1 VSLELPAPLRIAIT
15 QAAAMPR
22 AAEAC
27 DHVAVLLP
35 ESAKRGAWPAF
46 PHSKLLESRYRARNG
61 KHGGDRLLTELED
74 GKGSRVAVAFVA
86 NGAATFDL
94 LTLARKLI
102 AEARATTP
110 RKLGLIVAGLDD
122 SKSGGVAS
130 RAAEASASALLAA
143 EAPLPEYKSKPAA
156 RAAVESLSVHGAGTA
171 FDIARCRAT
180 AEANSLARWLTT
192 LPPNL
197 LHPASYRALLAT
209 LARRNRWTL
218 KFHDEKALAKRGA
231 EAFLAVVRG
240 SAERDAGI
248 VELTYTPK
256 KKAGSRKAKGKPGAL
271 ALVGKGLCYDTGGSN
286 LKAAKS
292 MYGMHGDMGGS
303 AVALATLAALS
314 ALEAPFP
321 VRCYL
326 AIAQNRIG
334 PKSYIPNEVLRASN
348 GVTIETVHTDA
359 EGRMVLADT
368 LVLASEGK
376 PAAIMDFATL
386 TGAAVYAL
394 TDRMGAVFSNRSALN
409 ATLIDAGIASGER
422 VWPFPMHADYDEAL
436 ESKVADVKQCLLD
449 GQGDHI
455 LAARFLSKFVGDG
468 IPWVH
473 FDMCPSDREGGLAHI
488 PSFFTGFGVRFA
500 LELVLDRGFGR
511 TEQRT

>member
-15 QAAAMPR
+15 QAAASPR
-22 AAEAC
+22 AVEAF
-27 DHVAVLLP
+27 DHVAILLP

-46 PHSKLLESRYRARNG
+46 PHSKLLESRYRARHA
-61 KHGGDRLLTELED
+61 KQAGDRLSTELED
-74 GKGSRVAVAFVA
+74 GKGTRVSVAFVKP
-86 NGAATFDL
+86 AATAFEL
-94 LTLARKLI
+94 LTLSRKLV
-102 AEARATTP
+102 AEARASAP
-110 RKLGLIVAGLDD
+110 RRLALFALGLAPAT
-122 SKSGGVAS
+122 AS
-130 RAAEASASALLAA
+130 AAAEAYASALLAA
-143 EAPLPEYKSKPAA
+143 EAPLPDFKSKPEP
-156 RAAVESLSVHGAGTA
+156 RVAVEALTVHGPGTG
-171 FDIARCRAT
+171 FDIERCRAT

-197 LHPASYRALLAT
+197 LHPTSYRALLAT
-209 LARRNRWTL
+209 LAKRHGWTL

-231 EAFLAVVRG
+231 NAFLAVVRG

-248 VELTYTPK
+248 VELSYTPK
-256 KKAGSRKAKGKPGAL
+256 KKSKHAAL

-286 LKAAKS
+286 LKGAKG

-303 AVALATLAALS
+303 AVALATLVALT
-314 ALEAPFP
+314 ALDAPFP

-334 PKSYIPNEVLRASN
+334 PLSYIPNEVLRASN

-376 PAAIMDFATL
+376 PGAIMDFATL
-386 TGAAVYAL
+386 TGSAVHAL
-394 TDRMGAVFSNRSALN
+394 TDRMGAVFTNRSALN
-409 ATLIDAGIASGER
+409 PVLIAAGEASGER

-436 ESKVADVKQCLLD
+436 ESKVADIKQCLIE

-455 LAARFLSKFVGDG
+455 LAARFLSKFVADG

-473 FDMCPSDREGGLAHI
+473 LDMCPADREGGLAHI
-488 PSFFTGFGVRFA
+488 PSFFTGFGLRFA
-500 LELVLDRGFGR
+500 LDLVLDRGFGR
-511 TEQRT
+511 EVIR

>member
-1 VSLELPAPLRIAIT
+1 MSLELPAPLRIAIT
-15 QAAAMPR
+15 QAAASPR
-22 AAEAC
+22 AVDAF
-27 DHVAVLLP
+27 DHIAILLP

-46 PHSKLLESRYRARNG
+46 PHSKLLESRHRARG
-61 KHGGDRLLTELED
+61 PKTGAERLLTELED
-74 GKGSRVAVAFVA
+74 AKGTRVAVAFVKP
-86 NGAATFDL
+86 AASAFEL
-94 LTLARKLI
+94 LTLARSLI
-102 AEARATTP
+102 AEARTATP
-110 RKLGLIVAGLDD
+110 RKLALLVQGLDAAT
-122 SKSGGVAS
+122 AS
-130 RAAEASASALLAA
+130 RAAEAYASALLAA
-143 EAPLPEYKSKPAA
+143 EAPLPDYKSKPAA
-156 RAAVESLSVHGAGTA
+156 RVAIESLAIFGTSNGAGKG
-171 FDIARCRAT
+171 FDVKRCIAT
-180 AEANSLARWLTT
+180 AEANNLARWLTT

-197 LHPASYRALLAT
+197 LHPTSYRALLAK
-209 LARRNRWTL
+209 LAKQQGWTL
-218 KFHDEKALAKRGA
+218 KFHDEKALARRGA

-248 VELTYTPK
+248 AELSYSPK
-256 KKAGSRKAKGKPGAL
+256 KKSKQAAL

-286 LKAAKS
+286 LKAAKG

-303 AVALATLAALS
+303 AVALATLLALT
-314 ALEAPFP
+314 ALDAPFP

-334 PKSYIPNEVLRASN
+334 PKSYIPNEVVRASN

-368 LVLASEGK
+368 LALASEAK
-376 PAAIMDFATL
+376 PGAILDFATL

-409 ATLIDAGIASGER
+409 ATLIEAGTSSGER
-422 VWPFPMHADYDEAL
+422 VWPFPMHADFDEAL

-455 LAARFLSKFVGDG
+455 LAARFLSRFVADG

-473 FDMCPSDREGGLAHI
+473 LDMCPGDREGGLAHI

-500 LELVLDRGFGR
+500 LDLVLDRGFGR
-511 TEQRT
+511 EVQR

>member
-1 VSLELPAPLRIAIT
+1 
-15 QAAAMPR
+15 M
-22 AAEAC
+22 
-27 DHVAVLLP
+27 
-35 ESAKRGAWPAF
+35 
-46 PHSKLLESRYRARNG
+46 
-61 KHGGDRLLTELED
+61 
-74 GKGSRVAVAFVA
+74 
-86 NGAATFDL
+86 
-94 LTLARKLI
+94 
-102 AEARATTP
+102 
-110 RKLGLIVAGLDD
+110 
-122 SKSGGVAS
+122 
-130 RAAEASASALLAA
+130 
-143 EAPLPEYKSKPAA
+143 
-156 RAAVESLSVHGAGTA
+156 
-171 FDIARCRAT
+171 
-180 AEANSLARWLTT
+180 
-192 LPPNL
+192 
-197 LHPASYRALLAT
+197 LLAT
-209 LARRNRWTL
+209 LAKRHGWTL

-256 KKAGSRKAKGKPGAL
+256 KIARTKGKTVRAPL

-286 LKAAKS
+286 LKAAKG

-303 AVALATLAALS
+303 AVALATLAALTV
-314 ALEAPFP
+314 LEAPFP

-334 PKSYIPNEVLRASN
+334 PLSYIPNEVLRAAN

-376 PAAIMDFATL
+376 PAAILDFATL
-386 TGAAVYAL
+386 TGSAVHAL

-409 ATLIDAGIASGER
+409 ATLIASGEASGER

-436 ESKVADVKQCLLD
+436 ESKVADIKQCLIE

-455 LAARFLSKFVGDG
+455 LAARFLSRFVADG

-473 FDMCPSDREGGLAHI
+473 LDMCPSDREGGLAHI

-500 LELVLDRGFGR
+500 LDLVLDRGFGR
-511 TEQRT
+511 TEQH

>member
-1 VSLELPAPLRIAIT
+1 MSLELPAPLRIAIT
-15 QAAAMPR
+15 QAAAVPR
-22 AAEAC
+22 GVEAF
-27 DHVAVLLP
+27 DHVAILLP

-46 PHSKLLESRYRARNG
+46 PHSKLLESRFRARSG
-61 KHGGDRLLTELED
+61 ARTAERLLTELED
-74 GKGSRVAVAFVA
+74 GKGTRVAVAFVKP
-86 NGAATFDL
+86 AASVFDL
-94 LTLARKLI
+94 LTQSRKLI
-102 AEARATTP
+102 EEARATAP
-110 RKLGLIVAGLDD
+110 AKLALLALGLPAAQAG
-122 SKSGGVAS
+122 A
-130 RAAEASASALLAA
+130 AAEAYASALLAA
-143 EAPLPEYKSKPAA
+143 EAPLPEYKRTPARKA
-156 RAAVESLSVHGAGTA
+156 TVVALSVHGTGTA
-171 FDIARCRAT
+171 FDVARCRAT

-197 LHPASYRALLAT
+197 LHPTSYRALVAALAK
-209 LARRNRWTL
+209 RQGWTL

-248 VELTYTPK
+248 VELGYTPRK
-256 KKAGSRKAKGKPGAL
+256 KSKRAAL

-286 LKAAKS
+286 LKGAKG

-303 AVALATLAALS
+303 AVALATLVALS
-314 ALEAPFP
+314 ALDAPFP

-334 PKSYIPNEVLRASN
+334 PNAYIPNEVVRAAN

-368 LVLASEGK
+368 LALASEAK
-376 PAAIMDFATL
+376 PAAILDFATL
-386 TGAAVYAL
+386 TGSAVHAL

-409 ATLIDAGIASGER
+409 ATLIAAGDASGER

-436 ESKVADVKQCLLD
+436 ESKVADIKQCLIE

-455 LAARFLSKFVGDG
+455 LAARFLSRFVGDG

-473 FDMCPSDREGGLAHI
+473 LDMCPSDREGGLAHI

-500 LELVLDRGFGR
+500 LDLVLDRGFGR
-511 TEQRT
+511 SEPR

>member
-1 VSLELPAPLRIAIT
+1 MSLELPAPLRIAIT
-15 QAAAMPR
+15 QAAASPR
-22 AAEAC
+22 AVDAF
-27 DHVAVLLP
+27 DHVAILLP
-35 ESAKRGAWPAF
+35 DSAKRGAWPAF
-46 PHSKLLESRYRARNG
+46 PHSKLLESRYRARHA
-61 KHGGDRLLTELED
+61 KQAGDRLSTELED
-74 GKGSRVAVAFVA
+74 GKGTRVSVALVKP
-86 NGAATFDL
+86 AASAFEL
-94 LTLARKLI
+94 LTLARKLV
-102 AEARATTP
+102 AEARGGSP
-110 RKLGLIVAGLDD
+110 RRCALLVLGLPPAA
-122 SKSGGVAS
+122 AS
-130 RAAEASASALLAA
+130 TAAEAYCSALLAA
-143 EAPLPEYKSKPAA
+143 EAALPDYKSKPEPRVAIEA
-156 RAAVESLSVHGAGTA
+156 LAVHGPGTG
-171 FDIARCRAT
+171 FDLARCRAA
-180 AEANSLARWLTT
+180 AEANNLARWLTT

-209 LARRNRWTL
+209 LAKRQGWTL

-248 VELTYTPK
+248 VELSYTPK
-256 KKAGSRKAKGKPGAL
+256 KAARAKGKTVRAPL

-286 LKAAKS
+286 LKAAKG

-303 AVALATLAALS
+303 AVALATLAALT
-314 ALEAPFP
+314 ALDAPFP

-334 PKSYIPNEVLRASN
+334 PLSYIPNEVVRAAN

-368 LVLASEGK
+368 LVLASEAA
-376 PAAIMDFATL
+376 PAAILDFATL
-386 TGAAVYAL
+386 TGSAVHAL

-409 ATLIDAGIASGER
+409 ATLIAAGDASGER

-436 ESKVADVKQCLLD
+436 ASKVADIKQCLIE

-455 LAARFLSKFVGDG
+455 LAARFLSHFVADG

-473 FDMCPSDREGGLAHI
+473 LDMCPSDREGGLAHI

-500 LELVLDRGFGR
+500 LDLVLDRGFGR
-511 TEQRT
+511 EAIR

>member
-1 VSLELPAPLRIAIT
+1 MSLELPAPLRITIT
-15 QAAAMPR
+15 QAAASPR
-22 AAEAC
+22 AVEAF
-27 DHVAVLLP
+27 DHVAILLP
-35 ESAKRGAWPAF
+35 ESAKRGPWPAF
-46 PHSKLLESRYRARNG
+46 PHSKLLEGRYRARHG
-61 KHGGDRLLTELED
+61 KAAGDRLLTELED
-74 GKGSRVAVAFVA
+74 GKGTRAAVAFVKP
-86 NGAATFDL
+86 GASSFEL

-102 AEARATTP
+102 AEARATAP
-110 RKLGLIVAGLDD
+110 RTLALFVLGLDGSAAAGT
-122 SKSGGVAS
+122 AS
-130 RAAEASASALLAA
+130 RAAEAYASALLAA
-143 EAPLPEYKSKPAA
+143 EAELPDYKSKPAPRVA
-156 RAAVESLSVHGAGTA
+156 IESLMVHGSGSG

-180 AEANSLARWLTT
+180 AEANNLARWLTT

-197 LHPASYRALLAT
+197 LHPSSYRVLLAA
-209 LARRNRWTL
+209 LAKRHGWTL

-256 KKAGSRKAKGKPGAL
+256 KSARTKGKTVRAPL

-286 LKAAKS
+286 LKAAKG

-303 AVALATLAALS
+303 AVALATLAALTV
-314 ALEAPFP
+314 LEAPFA

-334 PKSYIPNEVLRASN
+334 PLSYIPNEVVRAAN

-376 PAAIMDFATL
+376 PAAILDFATL
-386 TGAAVYAL
+386 TGSAVHAL

-409 ATLIDAGIASGER
+409 PTLIAAGEASGER

-436 ESKVADVKQCLLD
+436 ESKVADIKQCLIE

-455 LAARFLSKFVGDG
+455 LAARFLSRFVADG

-473 FDMCPSDREGGLAHI
+473 LDMCPSDREGGLAHI

-500 LELVLDRGFGR
+500 LDLVLDRGFGR
-511 TEQRT
+511 TERR